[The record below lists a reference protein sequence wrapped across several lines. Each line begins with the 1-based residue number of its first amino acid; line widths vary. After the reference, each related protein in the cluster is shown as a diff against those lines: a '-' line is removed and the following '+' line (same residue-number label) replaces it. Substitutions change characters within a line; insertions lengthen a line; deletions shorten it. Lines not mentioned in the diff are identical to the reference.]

1 MPKRPSLDDLN
12 ARLER
17 ASKMLDGCATMIR
30 DNAEIDSA
38 NIRNIGD
45 ALVAVVEIRYEIYKV
60 RPDLMPDLL
69 KPEPIKALYAEFE
82 VYRSEPALVQMIE
95 LANKKS
101 RRLRDLVLAPK
112 ILVMPG
118 A

>member
-1 MPKRPSLDDLN
+1 MPKKPSLGDLN
-12 ARLER
+12 SRLER
-17 ASKMLDGCATMIR
+17 AGKMLGACATMIR
-30 DNAEIDSA
+30 DSAEIDSA
-38 NIRNIGD
+38 HVGNIAD
-45 ALVAVVEIRYEIYKV
+45 ALVAIFEITSEIYKV
-60 RPDLMPDLL
+60 HPDLMPDFL
-69 KPEPIKALYAEFE
+69 KAEPSKALYAEFE

-101 RRLRDLVLAPK
+101 RRLRELVLAPE